1 MVVTMMK
8 RFMVEFFFLYFIL
21 LKYLNRRIFGLRD
34 VIHLFQREMKV
45 MCDYTLFIRFKVK

>member
-8 RFMVEFFFLYFIL
+8 RFMVEFFFIL
-21 LKYLNRRIFGLRD
+21 LKYLNRGIFGLRD

-45 MCDYTLFIRFKVK
+45 MCDYAFYSF